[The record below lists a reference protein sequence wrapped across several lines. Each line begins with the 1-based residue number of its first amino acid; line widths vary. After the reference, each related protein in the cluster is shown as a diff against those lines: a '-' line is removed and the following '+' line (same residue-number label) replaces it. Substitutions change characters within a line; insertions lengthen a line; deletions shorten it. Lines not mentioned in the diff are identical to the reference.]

1 MVGAWGEDACSTEVV
16 SSTVVVDELPL
27 TAGDNG
33 CLYAGAAYV
42 FLRYGIR
49 WRLQVNLAAAAL
61 LHCRAAA
68 LPPAVLLCPHAHAPA
83 SHVRLRRI

>member
-42 FLRYGIR
+42 FLRYGNR

-61 LHCRAAA
+61 LAGGVLSQPRPVPRW
-68 LPPAVLLCPHAHAPA
+68 PP
-83 SHVRLRRI
+83 